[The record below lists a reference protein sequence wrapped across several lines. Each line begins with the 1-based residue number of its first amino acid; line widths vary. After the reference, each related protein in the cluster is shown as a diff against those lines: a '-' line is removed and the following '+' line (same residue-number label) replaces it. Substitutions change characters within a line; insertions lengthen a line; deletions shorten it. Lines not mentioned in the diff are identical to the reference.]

1 MNCCDNIRGVTD
13 VSTEYDNVLI
23 TCKCQLPLPLPWL
36 QCTVYCLLPTGQNF
50 LFFLQES
57 TTTLFMW
64 LLCRVGCSAVLQ
76 LLTVQFTVKNR
87 FFAVQLQKQLWK
99 MKKVGK
105 GQLEKKELSKAGES
119 SWESLVTWSLT
130 LTSMWLS
137 WESHDTDFN
146 YLLWND
152 SAINIQIKLYIY
164 WSLDIT
170 EDHNHHKNL
179 PIYVVFG

>member
-1 MNCCDNIRGVTD
+1 M
-13 VSTEYDNVLI
+13 STSPASAMASVHCVLPPSNRS
-23 TCKCQLPLPLPWL
+23 KLS
-36 QCTVYCLLPTGQNF
+36 F
-50 LFFLQES
+50 LSSGEHNNAVHGFVVQS
-57 TTTLFMW
+57 S
-64 LLCRVGCSAVLQ
+64 CSAVLQ
-76 LLTVQFTVKNR
+76 QFTVQFTVKNR
-87 FFAVQLQKQLWK
+87 FLAVQLQKQLWK

-152 SAINIQIKLYIY
+152 SAINIQIKRYVY

-179 PIYVVFG
+179 PIYVAFG

>member
-1 MNCCDNIRGVTD
+1 M
-13 VSTEYDNVLI
+13 STSPASAMASVHCVLPPSNRS
-23 TCKCQLPLPLPWL
+23 KLS
-36 QCTVYCLLPTGQNF
+36 F
-50 LFFLQES
+50 LSSGEHNNNAVHVVVVQS
-57 TTTLFMW
+57 S
-64 LLCRVGCSAVLQ
+64 CSAVLQ
-76 LLTVQFTVKNR
+76 LFFVHFTVGNR
-87 FFAVQLQKQLWK
+87 FLAVQLQKQLWK

-146 YLLWND
+146 DLLWND
-152 SAINIQIKLYIY
+152 WAINIQIKLYIF
-164 WSLDIT
+164 WSLGIT

-179 PIYVVFG
+179 PIYVAFG